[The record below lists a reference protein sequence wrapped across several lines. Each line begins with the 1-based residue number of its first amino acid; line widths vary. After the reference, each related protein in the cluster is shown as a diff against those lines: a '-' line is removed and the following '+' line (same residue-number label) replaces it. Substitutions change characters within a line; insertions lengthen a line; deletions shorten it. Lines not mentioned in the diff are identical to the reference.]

1 MSENVFQ
8 SLDINRAQNELA
20 KLYAMVAL
28 SQGRVELTS
37 SDRPGDACVIIS
49 KKELESLEK
58 ALQILADSDST
69 KALAQSI
76 HHACDVCDAPSVTA
90 S

>member
-1 MSENVFQ
+1 MSENPFQ
-8 SLDINRAQNELA
+8 TLDINRAQNELA

-28 SQGRVELTS
+28 SKGRVELTS

-49 KKELESLEK
+49 KRELESLER
-58 ALQILADSDST
+58 ALQILSESDGV
-69 KALAQSI
+69 KALAASI
-76 HHACDVCDAPSVTA
+76 HHACDVCNTQSVAA